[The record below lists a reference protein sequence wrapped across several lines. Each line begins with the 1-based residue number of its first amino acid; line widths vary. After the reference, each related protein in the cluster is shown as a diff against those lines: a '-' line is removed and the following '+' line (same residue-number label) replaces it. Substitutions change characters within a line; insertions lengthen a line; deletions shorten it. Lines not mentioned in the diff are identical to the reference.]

1 MAAGV
6 LADLILVAHTVVV
19 LFIVGGLLAIAAG
32 GALGW
37 GWVRWFTWRVLH
49 LVAMGFGYLS
59 LPVTECM
66 VNEVISLPVHPL
78 LSQMDLETIVEG
90 VNKL

>member
-1 MAAGV
+1 MEHASDRDAAVKKLNEAGIGTGV
-6 LADLILVAHTVVV
+6 FYPIPAYRQA
-19 LFIVGGLLAIAAG
+19 
-32 GALGW
+32 
-37 GWVRWFTWRVLH
+37 H